1 MRSFTLL
8 LLCALCADAGAQA
21 MDPRRD
27 PGLTRPSRPT
37 LWPALQ
43 VEDYPEE
50 ADSVRVVARSV
61 GSGRASYDLF
71 HVRGRSTGFASRIE
85 ATLGVDARGLR
96 TLTLRQQDDHC
107 LELAATLRVEPGS
120 VCAQL
125 VATLLMPG
133 AVQLSY
139 RHPMLGHQLQFVL
152 AQQRTDP
159 ASWQL
164 VRSGRIGE
172 PATLE
177 MRTTTASGT
186 LGTRFLVVDATE
198 RDSYA
203 RTLHSELASAPF
215 ASAGF
220 REIELHLLASLP
232 LFVDLSDLHLPWAM
246 RSYDADTL
254 EETPEPGD
262 NDNLQCENAGY
273 VCSAEYE
280 TCIPTPDGW
289 LGCRVDLHDP
299 PGFWGGGPEG
309 GGGHG
314 GGGSG
319 GGSGGGGG
327 GSGGDGGVDEPCTTP
342 DGPDPDWRVGR
353 MTTCPRFPDPLFHG
367 INYDAASNQ
376 DYMSYDFFRVLMRN
390 AATPMVPPSFWE
402 VQEPVSHMAQV
413 LLVRRRDPA
422 NWMCGQNEFRIEDRS
437 SVPVGDWVRRATGDC
452 EVACSPPQ
460 RGLYELMYRLDP
472 YSYWYEGAAGEAN
485 NEGYFRG
492 EHIER

>member
-139 RHPMLGHQLQFVL
+139 LHPMLGHQLQFVL

-172 PATLE
+172 PAT
-177 MRTTTASGT
+177 
-186 LGTRFLVVDATE
+186 
-198 RDSYA
+198 
-203 RTLHSELASAPF
+203 
-215 ASAGF
+215 
-220 REIELHLLASLP
+220 
-232 LFVDLSDLHLPWAM
+232 
-246 RSYDADTL
+246 
-254 EETPEPGD
+254 
-262 NDNLQCENAGY
+262 
-273 VCSAEYE
+273 
-280 TCIPTPDGW
+280 
-289 LGCRVDLHDP
+289 
-299 PGFWGGGPEG
+299 
-309 GGGHG
+309 
-314 GGGSG
+314 
-319 GGSGGGGG
+319 
-327 GSGGDGGVDEPCTTP
+327 
-342 DGPDPDWRVGR
+342 R

-422 NWMCGQNEFRIEDRS
+422 NWVCGQNEFRIEDRS